1 MVTKADLRMRNH
13 DQEFQDNAERKY
25 AYGFD
30 DVVRRYMM
38 RTLSPFFRE
47 GPALEVGCFEGT
59 STRLLADVFH
69 DLTVVEASRDLI
81 ARAQANVPDRVRFV
95 HGLVQE
101 AKLQPVYRSIFL
113 VHTLEHIDPPQPAL
127 EALRDALAP
136 DGLFFCVVPN
146 AQAASRQI
154 AVKMGLI
161 SHNAAVTPAEHAHGH
176 RCTYTMDTLER
187 DLRETGFEVVSRGG
201 IMFKPLA
208 NFQFDKAIETGLV
221 SPEYLEGCYALGM
234 QYPELCSSIYAVC
247 RRRGA

>member
-1 MVTKADLRMRNH
+1 MTRDH
-13 DQEFQDNAERKY
+13 DREFQDNAGRKY

-38 RTLSPFFRE
+38 RTLTPFFRD
-47 GPALEVGCFEGT
+47 GPALEVGCFDGS
-59 STRLLADVFH
+59 STALFAEVFH
-69 DLTVVEASRDLI
+69 DLTVVEASGELI
-81 ARAQANVPDRVRFV
+81 AKARANVPDRVRFV
-95 HGLVQE
+95 HGLVEE
-101 AKLQPVYRSIFL
+101 AELEPVYRSIFL

-127 EALRDALAP
+127 QALRDALAA

-161 SHNAAVTPAEHAHGH
+161 SHNAAVTDAEREHGH
-176 RCTYTMDTLER
+176 RCTYSMDTLER
-187 DLRETGFEVVSRGG
+187 DLKAAGFEVVSRGG

-221 SPEYLEGCYALGM
+221 GREYLEGCYALGM

-247 RRRGA
+247 RKAGAR